1 MSYGET
7 ITRTDLTNILNE
19 VLPISY
25 SLSSVQTVTLPF
37 TPTSNGLLIGL
48 IRAKSQGRAY
58 VTFNNVTPTFFDGYQ
73 AADGYFIGVGFVEK
87 GKQISTTSAVSNVK
101 QQLYYFV
108 SLGNDSLADY
118 IVEQGTSGIWTY
130 RKWNSG
136 VAECWGL
143 HSKTISGVSGSTP
156 FSGYCFAF
164 GSISFPTSF
173 FNATPV
179 VSVAG
184 QVASNYMC
192 VCYNSASSTGVNVE
206 LQSNVSGSRTCV
218 VHIYAIGKWK

>member
-1 MSYGET
+1 MTKIMYKDIEYAGGTVDST
-7 ITRTDLTNILNE
+7 
-19 VLPISY
+19 PI
-25 SLSSVQTVTLPF
+25 
-37 TPTSNGLLIGL
+37 PTSYRVSEFDSDAHMNSTDMTTGSGGEVEDFIDGLNITGGL
-48 IRAKSQGRAY
+48 RGDY
-58 VTFNNVTPTFFDGYQ
+58 V
-73 AADGYFIGVGFVEK
+73 
-87 GKQISTTSAVSNVK
+87 
-101 QQLYYFV
+101 
-108 SLGNDSLADY
+108 
-118 IVEQGTSGIWTY
+118 VEQGTSGNWAY